1 MDCRDALER
10 LSDHQ
15 DGALDSAAAEAVGT
29 HLRECAGCA
38 EAARSLAAVREGLR
52 RLPPVTA
59 PPDLMAR
66 VREAVAREGGASLP
80 NSPGAAAPS
89 GVRSLFSRLR
99 IPLEAAAAV
108 LLVASIWWYQR
119 GAPTQPAT
127 QSPPAPA
134 GTAVP
139 APEAVPDSSP
149 RPPGKIAKSP
159 ERESPL
165 ARKPVETPPPAGA
178 PKPDVPPPASA
189 TPGKAEVASLPT
201 GTPEP
206 KARDWSPAELPAAP
220 ALRASSESARIVP
233 GEAGPPAAAGA
244 PEGRGGATPGV
255 PKGTTPAPGP
265 RILAAPQ
272 SRPLRTLPYGREIVL
287 DVTQE
292 SREGAGDRVAVAAR
306 RLGGSVERVERDPS
320 GVDVVAVRVLLPEP
334 AAPAFLAEVERI
346 GKVPPEGKP
355 AESEIPAG
363 PTRGTV
369 AYTVRIR
376 VR

>member
-66 VREAVAREGGASLP
+66 VREAVAREGGAPLP
-80 NSPGAAAPS
+80 DSPGAAAPS
-89 GVRSLFSRLR
+89 GVRSLLSRLR

-119 GAPTQPAT
+119 EAPTQLPT
-127 QSPPAPA
+127 PSPPAPA

-149 RPPGKIAKSP
+149 RPREKIAKSP

-178 PKPDVPPPASA
+178 PKP
-189 TPGKAEVASLPT
+189 
-201 GTPEP
+201 

-233 GEAGPPAAAGA
+233 DEAGPP
-244 PEGRGGATPGV
+244 GV
-255 PKGTTPAPGP
+255 PEETTPVPGP

-272 SRPLRTLPYGREIVL
+272 SRLLRTLPYGREIVL

-292 SREGAGDRVAVAAR
+292 AREGAGDRITVAAR